1 MSKNNGL
8 VDVVIPARNE
18 ELTIGPIVRAFAFCP
33 GIRNVYVMADACT
46 DDTPINA
53 ALNGADTVC
62 QFEWNSKGQAVQHAI
77 EKHVKTERVFLCD
90 GDLTGLTQAHIRM
103 LLECESVGMAVGV
116 PVIPENYP
124 TNRLWAWPWVSG
136 ERVIPT
142 RLVRPMRLEGYLMET
157 QINSAARHASLP
169 LKFEWLKGCKAD
181 YNMSAT
187 RLADMER
194 DLALGRR
201 LGILP

>member
-1 MSKNNGL
+1 MNKDKR

-18 ELTIGPIVRAFAFCP
+18 AETIGGVVSAFALSP
-33 GIRNVYVMADACT
+33 HIRSIYVMADACT
-46 DDTPINA
+46 DDTDLEA
-53 ALNGADTVC
+53 VMSGANTVC
-62 QFEWNSKGQAVQHAI
+62 SYPWNNKGNAVNHAI
-77 EKHVKTERVFLCD
+77 NKHVKTERVFLCD
-90 GDLTGLTQAHIRM
+90 ADLTGLTPEHVSA
-103 LLECESVGMAVGV
+103 LVECESVGMAVGV

-142 RLVRPMRLEGYLMET
+142 RLIRPMRLEGYLMET

-169 LKFEWLKGCKAD
+169 LKFEWLRGCKAD

>member
-1 MSKNNGL
+1 MSKL
-8 VDVVIPARNE
+8 DTRVDVVIPARNE
-18 ELTIGPIVRAFAFCP
+18 QTTIGRVVSAF
-33 GIRNVYVMADACT
+33 RNSPCVKNIYVMADACI
-46 DDTPINA
+46 DDTVIEA
-53 ALNGADTVC
+53 ALSGAEVVC
-62 QFEWNSKGQAVQHAI
+62 SYEWNNKGQAVQHAV
-77 EKHVKTERVFLCD
+77 EKHVKTSRVFLCD
-90 GDLTGLTQAHIRM
+90 GDLSGLTPEHVSM
-103 LLECESVGMAVGV
+103 LASCESVGMAVGV
-116 PVIPENYP
+116 PMIPDNYP
-124 TNRLWAWPWVSG
+124 THRLWAWPWVSG

-142 RLVRPMRLEGYLMET
+142 ALVRPMRLEGYLMET